1 MTSDVKGYNFAGCF
15 LDVQRR
21 QLLVNRQPLALN
33 QRQIT
38 LLVMLAEA
46 SPQVVPKEQLLQH
59 IWAGRVVSDNSLAKL
74 VSDTRNLLK
83 AASAELASP
92 VDGVIKTAKNIGFY
106 MSDVEAVPLRADKRQ
121 YFIRPWVGWA
131 AAGVLLLF
139 ALVLWPLYQQQQTV
153 AAAKR
158 IVKYQQNTY
167 TTFVAQATRRNELV
181 AMLEQR
187 LQIKRQRQFEKFFS
201 QYFARMNDEERFV
214 CAQIRAMT
222 ETGLY
227 QNNAAILHELQT
239 HPRLLQHIALAG
251 ALEKHLAFWL
261 NKYQSVFLQRE
272 DMCLLYVGVEDGV
285 PYPAGVDKQVLN
297 WLAEQEQGG

>member
-153 AAAKR
+153 AAVKR